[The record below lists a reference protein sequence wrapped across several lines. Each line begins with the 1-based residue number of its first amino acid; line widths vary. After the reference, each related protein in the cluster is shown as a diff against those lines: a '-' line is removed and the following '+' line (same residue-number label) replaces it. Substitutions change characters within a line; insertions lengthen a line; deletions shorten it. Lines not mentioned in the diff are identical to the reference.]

1 MTSQNLSQEKLY
13 AVSDVLR
20 ILNIPRHKL
29 IYLFDSRRLKE
40 EDFLRMPN
48 GHKVFKESD
57 IPKIK
62 KVLFEVQAK

>member
-13 AVSDVLR
+13 TVSDVLKL
-20 ILNIPRHKL
+20 LNVPRHKL

-48 GHKVFKESD
+48 GHKVFSESD
-57 IPKIK
+57 ISKIQQ
-62 KVLFEVQAK
+62 VLFKVQK